1 MYDGI
6 KYYGSLNVMK
16 EREETNP
23 LFLCVIANTRTS
35 NIPGITG
42 AGASP
47 ELTDYTPAA
56 DVELVAL
63 GEPRCLGE
71 IPKTVVGEEATPTP
85 AVITKA
91 SLEIADIPILVA
103 DAGAA
108 VKPSIPYIQ
117 INDKPGEDVRTGKA
131 VSNPREIFEKGK
143 ILGKT
148 LSKLTDHLII
158 GESTPA
164 GTTTA
169 LGVLT
174 ALGYDAKRKVSGSTP
189 ENPHDLKQKVVEE
202 GLKAAGFQTK
212 DRAHDPFQ
220 AIQAVGDPM
229 IPAVAGF
236 TVGSEVPVTL
246 AGGTQMAAV
255 LAVIKKASIDFE
267 LDKICIATTIF
278 VAEDE
283 TSDINYITRQ
293 IADTPIYAVDPGF
306 EKSANQGLQN
316 YLKGSVKEGVGAG
329 GVMMAAILKGFS
341 VDEIRKDI
349 EELCKN
355 IF

>member
-6 KYYGSLNVMK
+6 NYYGSLNVLR
-16 EREETNP
+16 EREGKNP

-35 NIPGITG
+35 KIDGITG

-56 DVELVAL
+56 DVELVTL
-63 GEPRCLGE
+63 GEPRCLPE

-91 SLEIADIPILVA
+91 SLEIADIPILVV

-108 VKPSIPYIQ
+108 VKPNLPYIQ
-117 INDKPGEDVRTGKA
+117 INDKPGKDVRTGKA
-131 VSNPREIFEKGK
+131 VSNPKEIFENGK

-169 LGVLT
+169 LGVLK
-174 ALGYDAKRKVSGSTP
+174 ALGYDAEHKVSGSTP
-189 ENPHDLKQKVVEE
+189 ENPHSLKKRVVEE
-202 GLKAAGFQTK
+202 GLKAAGFKTESWSS
-212 DRAHDPFQ
+212 DPFQ

-229 IPAVAGF
+229 IPAVAGL
-236 TVGSEVPVTL
+236 TVGSKIPVTL

-255 LAVIKKASIDFE
+255 LAVIKKTTLNFDF
-267 LDKICIATTIF
+267 DKICIATTIF

-283 TSDINYITRQ
+283 TSDITYITRQ

-329 GVMMAAILKGFS
+329 GAMMAAILKGFS
-341 VDEIRKDI
+341 VDEIRRNT
-349 EELCKN
+349 EELCKD